1 MIRRI
6 SLILLIGCLCIQP
19 IHAQPVRY
27 PEEAIVTMSQQEQY
41 EANLFLSN
49 FSEQGFKD
57 YDPSEIN
64 VGQIVSYAH
73 LYDKINYHQGIGYQ
87 SGYETMNIDHVNVIL
102 KRFLDVE
109 LSEKQASTFQTEH
122 AYYENGTF
130 YFQAADGQAH
140 NMLTIVDTLK
150 KDKDGIYHFD
160 FYIYELDINT
170 YWDNNGWIDD
180 HYYYLTNKEARKT
193 KELKKIGSGTAAGIP
208 SEYYGHHTYKL
219 LMYKLDRSKG

>member
-19 IHAQPVRY
+19 IHARPVRY

-170 YWDNNGWIDD
+170 Y
-180 HYYYLTNKEARKT
+180 
-193 KELKKIGSGTAAGIP
+193 
-208 SEYYGHHTYKL
+208 
-219 LMYKLDRSKG
+219 